1 MKRYKIELSTIV
13 ELFVPAEDIE
23 GAHRVAR
30 DFISRQ
36 KTNGAL
42 SYKLHA
48 IYDTEHE
55 VTPSPSGSDAQ
66 QVAA

>member
-13 ELFVPAEDIE
+13 ELFVPAENME
-23 GAHRVAR
+23 GAQQVAQ
-30 DFISRQ
+30 DFISRHNV
-36 KTNGAL
+36 NGTL
-42 SYKLHA
+42 RYKLHA

-55 VTPSPSGSDAQ
+55 APIDPAA